1 MDPGISMLPCKYCN
15 KNILL
20 SEVPKHECFFG
31 FDTVIVKN
39 GKFTGAYVKN
49 VTQANMWGDENCGD
63 EGGNSTQNLD
73 AEEFDD
79 DTEHLLQIEEVSQES
94 GYVGKID
101 PNELLI
107 EEVKLREPLWNFT
120 NKKLISQRTNT
131 NKKNLWKEV
140 YAAVAE
146 YFENVDA
153 VKRRWKNLT
162 DTYKK
167 VLKEVKPG
175 GYSGAEGHPPKEIK
189 WKYFKVLAFLTD
201 SDLSYNDKTE
211 SSLDNDSLDN
221 DSEMSEHTETQNESV
236 PNPERIGQRQTKRRK
251 SENALQ
257 RIADAMENPP
267 MDAIKAFITFAE
279 EKLRVYPQ
287 QVADR
292 LMLKMHELLLSN
304 VEG

>member
-1 MDPGISMLPCKYCN
+1 M
-15 KNILL
+15 
-20 SEVPKHECFFG
+20 
-31 FDTVIVKN
+31 
-39 GKFTGAYVKN
+39 
-49 VTQANMWGDENCGD
+49 
-63 EGGNSTQNLD
+63 EG
-73 AEEFDD
+73 
-79 DTEHLLQIEEVSQES
+79 
-94 GYVGKID
+94 
-101 PNELLI
+101 
-107 EEVKLREPLWNFT
+107 
-120 NKKLISQRTNT
+120 
-131 NKKNLWKEV
+131 
-140 YAAVAE
+140 E

-153 VKRRWKNLT
+153 VKKRWKNLT

-267 MDAIKAFITFAE
+267 VIQIPNITFSPPPPPPAPAMPSSPSSRGRKMDAIKAFITFAE